1 MMGLYYW
8 DMKYWLYILPGL
20 LLAMYA
26 QGKIRENFEHY
37 SKVYNRHQLT
47 GRSLAERI
55 LKKYGMY
62 DVKIERIRGNL
73 TDHYDPSAMTL
84 RLSEGV
90 YDSTSI
96 AALGI
101 AAHEV
106 GHAIQHEESYGPLRF
121 RNALVPLAGLG
132 SNLSYFLIFI
142 GLMFYGPLLRLG
154 IALFAITV
162 LFQLLTLP
170 VEYDASHRAKVLL
183 RDGVLDASEMVG
195 VEKILSAAALTYV
208 ASLLT
213 AAGTLLRLLSLGR
226 RND

>member
-62 DVKIERIRGNL
+62 DVKIERIRGTL